1 MVQRVNEQMTRHA
14 QAPCGD
20 AANNDNRAERLPDKR
35 WGTGLRQAIQIKK
48 LDPAAIIP
56 AYKKHGD
63 AGFDLYTTRTITIP
77 PRSTAIL
84 PTGLAFAIPE
94 GFEMQV
100 RLRSSTGLKTP
111 LIIPNAPGTIDSGYR
126 GEVGI
131 VVRNLSDTAF
141 TVNKGERIAQGILA
155 PVFTASFVEVDQL
168 PESERGDGGYGST
181 GNT

>member
-1 MVQRVNEQMTRHA
+1 MTTQVIPPSKDDTEASTCTRSS
-14 QAPCGD
+14 
-20 AANNDNRAERLPDKR
+20 PDR
-35 WGTGLRQAIQIKK
+35 GIGCRQLVRIKK
-48 LDPAAIIP
+48 LDPAAVTP
-56 AYKKHGD
+56 TYKKHGD
-63 AGFDLYTTRTITIP
+63 AGFDLYVTRTTTIQP
-77 PRSTAIL
+77 HSTEIL

-131 VVRNLSDTAF
+131 VVRNLNDTPF

-155 PVFTASFVEVDQL
+155 PVFTASFVEVAQL